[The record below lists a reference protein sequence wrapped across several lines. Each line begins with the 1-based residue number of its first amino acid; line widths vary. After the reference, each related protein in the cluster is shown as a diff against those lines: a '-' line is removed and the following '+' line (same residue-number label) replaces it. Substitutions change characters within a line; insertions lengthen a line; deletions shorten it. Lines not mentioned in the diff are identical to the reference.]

1 MLTFHWVQKFVNKL
15 WIIFFITESEEE
27 FIKIMMLALYN
38 TKNEKNDLFPM
49 GERMYFT
56 VKSILGLRFP

>member
-27 FIKIMMLALYN
+27 FVKIMMLALYN

-49 GERMYFT
+49 GERMYFI

>member
-1 MLTFHWVQKFVNKL
+1 MLTFYWVQKFVNKL

-27 FIKIMMLALYN
+27 FVMMLALYN
-38 TKNEKNDLFPM
+38 TKNDKNDLFLM

-56 VKSILGLRFP
+56 VKCVLGLRFP

>member
-1 MLTFHWVQKFVNKL
+1 MLTFYWVQKFVNKL

-27 FIKIMMLALYN
+27 FVKIMMLALYN
-38 TKNEKNDLFPM
+38 TKNDKNDLFPM
-49 GERMYFT
+49 GETMYFT